1 MESAPFTLAEL
12 VAKDGPAWIFVLAV
26 IGVLIW
32 AIYKFVNIYEANND
46 RRLSSAEEANRI
58 SSQMTQQMERS
69 NAVLEAVERQL
80 SLTNAVNDKLI
91 DSLAKS
97 QERSASMADSVKTIA
112 DQVKTIYE
120 RIVLDK

>member
-1 MESAPFTLAEL
+1 METSLSLAEL

-58 SSQMTQQMERS
+58 SGQMTQQMERS
-69 NAVLEAVERQL
+69 NAVLEAVEKQL
-80 SLTNAVNDKLI
+80 SLMNAVNDKLI

-112 DQVKTIYE
+112 DQVKLVYE
-120 RIVLDK
+120 KIVLDH